1 MNCIVTHAIPG
12 TGECLSPAHANI
24 AGMMDDTAKQMMVF
38 DKRHGEP
45 GKAFVTRGMVP
56 KRAQYDEYG
65 NKYCGKRKT
74 PRDCVAFFMWRP
86 HGDSNPGTHRER
98 VMS

>member
-1 MNCIVTHAIPG
+1 MNCIVTRAIPG
-12 TGECLSPAHANI
+12 TGECESPI
-24 AGMMDDTAKQMMVF
+24 VDTAKQVMVF

-56 KRAQYDEYG
+56 KRTQYYEYG